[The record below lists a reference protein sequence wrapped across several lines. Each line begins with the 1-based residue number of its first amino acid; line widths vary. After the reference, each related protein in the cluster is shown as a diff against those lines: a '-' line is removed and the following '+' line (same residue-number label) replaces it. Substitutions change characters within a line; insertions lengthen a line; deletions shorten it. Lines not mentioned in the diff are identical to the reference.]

1 MKLTS
6 LETELRKV
14 VNGFLK
20 DKLEP
25 HLHTSGERLDRI
37 ESLAQAAHS
46 EGGGVVRARLEKLK
60 SWGRTGRQ
68 FFPQVLQSLD

>member
-25 HLHTSGERLDRI
+25 HLHPGGERLNRI
-37 ESLAQAAHS
+37 ESLAREAPAEAS
-46 EGGGVVRARLEKLK
+46 GVVLARLEKLK
-60 SWGRTGRQ
+60 SWGQAGRQ
-68 FFPQVLQSLD
+68 FFPQVLKSLD